1 MTNYQATNVALYALG
16 GSGDNL
22 IPDGYIRTTEKV
34 WMDYYTY
41 STASAALM
49 TTADTL
55 LIGYIPA
62 NKKIVGCEVYVPA
75 TFAPTNS
82 AINVGP
88 SYSTSLLISN
98 STQYLYNPGVLGGT
112 QGTSVLA
119 NVVRMNNPAGI
130 LFVCTSSTTA
140 VSGGTIL
147 QNVNTP
153 IYLSLSVA
161 ITAPTAG
168 TITTIL
174 RYT

>member
-1 MTNYQATNVALYALG
+1 MVNYTATNVALYQLG

-34 WMDYYTY
+34 WIDYYTY
-41 STASAALM
+41 STASAALL

-62 NKKIVGCEVYVPA
+62 NKKIIGCEVYIPT
-75 TFAPTNS
+75 TFAPTNC

-98 STQYLYNPGVLGGT
+98 STQYLVSAPSL
-112 QGTSVLA
+112 GTSAFNKVTL
-119 NVVRMNNPAGI
+119 NNPAGFA
-130 LFVCTSSTTA
+130 FVVTSSTTA

-168 TITTIL
+168 TISTIL